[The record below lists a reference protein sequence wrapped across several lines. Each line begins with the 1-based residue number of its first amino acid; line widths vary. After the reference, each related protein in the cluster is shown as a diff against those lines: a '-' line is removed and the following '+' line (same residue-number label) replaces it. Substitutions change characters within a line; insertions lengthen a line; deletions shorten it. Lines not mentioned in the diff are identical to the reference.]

1 MGSLPEIE
9 NKCMKKK
16 IEIAS
21 WPRRSHYEY
30 FQTFDCPMFSIT
42 SPVRVDALYRY
53 AKEAGISFFVLCL
66 FVLLKALNGVPQLR
80 QRVEEGEVWEYEFVD
95 ALVPVLAADGEFT
108 QILVEYRDDLSA
120 FLDHA
125 LPLIQAAKEAPA
137 QANPCHRTDIA
148 VFSCL
153 PWIPFTQVA
162 SAYRVFRGQ
171 YLPLIHW
178 GKMEPDVSGR
188 LMMPVA
194 VQANHVLVDGVHIGN
209 FYKNI
214 DYFCSRF

>member
-1 MGSLPEIE
+1 MESLPGIE
-9 NKCMKKK
+9 NKRMKKK

-30 FQTFDCPMFSIT
+30 FQTFECPMFSIT

-53 AKEAGISFFVLCL
+53 AKQEGISFFALCL
-66 FVLLKALNGVPQLR
+66 FVLLKAVNKIPQLR
-80 QRVEEGEVWEYEFVD
+80 QRVEEGEVWEYESVD
-95 ALVPVLAADGEFT
+95 ALVPVLAKDGEFT
-108 QILVEYRDDLSA
+108 QILVEYRAELAD
-120 FLDHA
+120 FLEHA
-125 LPLIQAAKEAPA
+125 VPLIQAAKQAPA
-137 QANPCHRTDIA
+137 WANPCHRTDIA

-178 GKMEPDVSGR
+178 GKMEADVSGR

-194 VQANHVLVDGVHIGN
+194 IQANHVLVDGVHVGN

-214 DYFCSRF
+214 DCFCCGF

>member
-1 MGSLPEIE
+1 
-9 NKCMKKK
+9 MKKK

-30 FQTFDCPMFSIT
+30 FQTFECPMFSIT

-53 AKEAGISFFVLCL
+53 AKQEGISFFALCL
-66 FVLLKALNGVPQLR
+66 FVLLKAVNKIPQLR
-80 QRVEEGEVWEYEFVD
+80 QRVEEGEVWEYESVD

-108 QILVEYRDDLSA
+108 QILVEYRAELAD
-120 FLDHA
+120 FL
-125 LPLIQAAKEAPA
+125 AAKQAPA
-137 QANPCHRTDIA
+137 RANPCHRTDIA

-178 GKMEPDVSGR
+178 GKMEADVSGR

-194 VQANHVLVDGVHIGN
+194 IQANHVLVDGVHVGN

-214 DYFCSRF
+214 DCFCCGF

>member
-1 MGSLPEIE
+1 
-9 NKCMKKK
+9 
-16 IEIAS
+16 
-21 WPRRSHYEY
+21 
-30 FQTFDCPMFSIT
+30 MFSIT

-53 AKEAGISFFVLCL
+53 AKQEGISFFALCL
-66 FVLLKALNGVPQLR
+66 FVLLKAVNKIPQLR
-80 QRVEEGEVWEYEFVD
+80 QRVEEGEVWEYESVD

-108 QILVEYRDDLSA
+108 QILVEYRAELAD
-120 FLDHA
+120 FLEHA
-125 LPLIQAAKEAPA
+125 VPLIQAAKQAPA
-137 QANPCHRTDIA
+137 RANPCHRTDIA

-178 GKMEPDVSGR
+178 GKMEADVSGR

-194 VQANHVLVDGVHIGN
+194 IQANHVLVDGVHVGN

-214 DYFCSRF
+214 DCFCCGF

>member
-1 MGSLPEIE
+1 
-9 NKCMKKK
+9 MKKK

-30 FQTFDCPMFSIT
+30 FRTFECPMFSIT
-42 SPVRVDALYRY
+42 SHVRVDALYCY
-53 AKEAGISFFVLCL
+53 AKQEGISFFVLCL
-66 FVLLKALNGVPQLR
+66 FVLLKALNEVPQLR
-80 QRVEEGEVWEYEFVD
+80 QRVEEGEVWEYESVD

-108 QILVEYRDDLSA
+108 QILVGHRAALAD
-120 FLDHA
+120 FLEHA
-125 LPLIQAAKEAPA
+125 VPLIQAAKQAPA
-137 QANPCHRTDIA
+137 QANPCHREDIA

-178 GKMEPDVSGR
+178 GKAEPDAAGR

-194 VQANHVLVDGVHIGN
+194 IQANHVLVDGVHVGD

-214 DYFCSRF
+214 DCFCYGF

>member
-1 MGSLPEIE
+1 MDMESLSL
-9 NKCMKKK
+9 KMMKKK
-16 IEIAS
+16 IEPAS

-42 SPVRVDALYRY
+42 APVRVDSLYRY
-53 AKEAGISFFVLCL
+53 AKEQGISFFALCL
-66 FVLLKALNGVPQLR
+66 FVLLKSLNEVPQLR
-80 QRVEEGEVWEYEFVD
+80 QRAEGDEVWEYESVD

-108 QILVEYRDDLSA
+108 QILVEHRPALSD
-120 FLDHA
+120 FLDAA
-125 LPLIQAAKEAPA
+125 LPLIRDAREAPA
-137 QANPCHRTDIA
+137 QVNPCGRTDIA

-178 GKMEPDVSGR
+178 GKMEPDASGR

-194 VQANHVLVDGVHIGN
+194 IQANHVLVDGVHVGH

-214 DYFCSRF
+214 EYLCSRF

>member
-1 MGSLPEIE
+1 
-9 NKCMKKK
+9 MKKK

>member
-1 MGSLPEIE
+1 
-9 NKCMKKK
+9 
-16 IEIAS
+16 
-21 WPRRSHYEY
+21 
-30 FQTFDCPMFSIT
+30 MFSIT

-53 AKEAGISFFVLCL
+53 AKQEGISFFALCL
-66 FVLLKALNGVPQLR
+66 FVLLKAANKIPQLR
-80 QRVEEGEVWEYEFVD
+80 QRVEEGEVWEYESVD

-108 QILVEYRDDLSA
+108 QILVEYRAELAD
-120 FLDHA
+120 FLEHA
-125 LPLIQAAKEAPA
+125 VPLIQAAKQAPA
-137 QANPCHRTDIA
+137 RANPCQRPDIA

-178 GKMEPDVSGR
+178 GKMEADVSGR

-194 VQANHVLVDGVHIGN
+194 IQANHVLVDGVHVGN

-214 DYFCSRF
+214 DYFCCGF

>member
-1 MGSLPEIE
+1 
-9 NKCMKKK
+9 MKKK

-80 QRVEEGEVWEYEFVD
+80 QRVEEGEVWEYEAVD

-108 QILVEYRDDLSA
+108 QILVEYRDDLSD

-178 GKMEPDVSGR
+178 GKMEPHASGR

-194 VQANHVLVDGVHIGN
+194 VQANHVLVDGVHVGS